1 MKPAHLRPRARQD
14 LADIT
19 RWYVE
24 NAGEAVAER
33 FLAAALTVLQ
43 DASETPGLGSP
54 AIGAELG
61 VAGLRRVGVAGF
73 RYSWI
78 YLDGASSL
86 DVARLLSDRQ
96 DINAELE
103 ESFSIADVEQPDEG

>member
-14 LADIT
+14 LADVT

-24 NAGEAVAER
+24 NAGEDVAER
-33 FLAAALTVLQ
+33 FLAAALAALR

-54 AIGAELG
+54 ALGAELG
-61 VAGLRRVGVAGF
+61 VSGLRRIGVAGF
-73 RYSWI
+73 KYSWI

-103 ESFSIADVEQPDEG
+103 ESFSTADLEQPGEG